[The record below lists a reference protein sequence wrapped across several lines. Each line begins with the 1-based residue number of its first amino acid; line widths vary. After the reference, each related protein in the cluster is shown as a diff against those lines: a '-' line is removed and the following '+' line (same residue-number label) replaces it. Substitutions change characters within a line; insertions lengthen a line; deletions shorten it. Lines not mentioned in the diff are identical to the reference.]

1 MTTRLRGRIALA
13 ATLIAGSVAVAAMP
27 ADAGLSQRGTPGA
40 VSLSVEDATAY
51 ESDGV
56 ISFPVTL
63 SAPAAKDLRINA
75 VPLPG
80 TARPVQDYRPGRVST
95 VIPRGATEGLLEVTV
110 FDDGEVGPDTSFTLR
125 IGSAPGVRIVDGEAV
140 GTIRESSPF
149 TVNLLHVND
158 HHSNLEPTNNRLN
171 LGTSGDTGIGAFTV
185 PFGGFPQ
192 VTAKIAELE
201 SQLDNVVK
209 VHAGDAITGT
219 LYYTLFG
226 GAADAALM
234 NTVCFDVFT
243 IGNHEF
249 DDGDANLANF
259 LDFLNADPNCDT
271 AAISAN
277 TIPAPN
283 SPLAPNSA
291 TDYIQPYAIEEFD
304 GQQVAFI
311 GITVADKTKGSSQ
324 PDPETQFLDEVETTQ
339 YYVNELAS
347 MGIHN
352 VVVVTHQGY
361 QNDLALAAAVTGVD
375 AIVGGDS
382 HNLLGNFQR
391 FGLPSVGEYPTV
403 TQNADGDLVCVV
415 QAWQYSW
422 VVGQL
427 GVTFQEG
434 TATGCDGTPH
444 LLLGDRFTRSV
455 PNLSPPPSSITVD
468 VDAVERQAIL
478 DIIEATPELSIVTPD
493 PEAAAIL
500 KVFTDQL
507 AELRDTVVG
516 ESKDLLCTRR
526 VPNLPQGSE
535 PCSDDDYAAP
545 SGARLAINGGFI
557 QQIVSDAFLARSF
570 EADLALQNG
579 GGVRVTQDAGD
590 VTIGDIYT
598 ILPFNNTLVNLT
610 LSGAEVKQSVEDA
623 LNRFAANPENNT
635 GAFPYGSGIRWD
647 IDFAAGTNN
656 RINNLQVRDRDT
668 GEWSLIDL
676 NANYVVVT
684 NSFLAGG
691 GDGAATFK
699 AAADDGR
706 IVDTFINY
714 AQGLFDY
721 IVQDLDGAP
730 LVVPPPQL
738 FSTQSHIG
746 LPPPPP
752 PPA

>member
-13 ATLIAGSVAVAAMP
+13 ATLIAGSIAVAAMP
-27 ADAGLSQRGTPGA
+27 ADAGPSERGKPGG
-40 VSLSVEDATAY
+40 VSLSVGDGTAF
-51 ESDGV
+51 EADGL

-63 SAPAAKDLRINA
+63 SGPAAKDLRINA

-80 TARPVQDYRPGRVST
+80 TARPAEDYRPGRVST
-95 VIPRGATEGLLEVTV
+95 VIPRGATEGSLEVRI
-110 FDDGEVGPDTSFTLR
+110 FDDGVVGPDLAFTLR
-125 IGSAPGVRIVDGEAV
+125 IGSAPGVSVTDGTAV
-140 GTIRESSPF
+140 GTVRESSPF

-158 HHSNLEPTNNRLN
+158 HHSNLEPTNNRLD
-171 LGTSGDTGIGAFTV
+171 LGTSGPTGSGAFTV
-185 PFGGFPQ
+185 AFGGFPQ

-209 VHAGDAITGT
+209 IHAGDAITGT

-226 GAADAALM
+226 GEADADLM
-234 NTVCFDVFT
+234 NTSCFDVFT
-243 IGNHEF
+243 LGNHEF

-259 LDFLNADPNCDT
+259 LDFLNADPDCDT
-271 AAISAN
+271 TTISAN
-277 TIPAPN
+277 VIPAPG

-339 YYVNELAS
+339 YYVDQLAAI
-347 MGIHN
+347 GIHS
-352 VVVVTHQGY
+352 VVVVTHYGY
-361 QNDLALAAAVTGVD
+361 QNDLALAGAVTGID

-382 HNLLGNFQR
+382 HNLLGNFQQY
-391 FGLPSVGEYPTV
+391 GLPSVGDYPTL

-422 VVGQL
+422 VVGEL

-434 TATGCDGTPH
+434 KAAGCDGTPH

-455 PNLSPPPSSITVD
+455 PNPPPATGSSTVAID
-468 VDAVERQAIL
+468 GAERDEIL
-478 DIIEATPELSIVTPD
+478 AIIEATPELSVVTPD
-493 PEAAAIL
+493 PAAAAIL
-500 KVFTDQL
+500 QVFTDQL
-507 AELRDTVVG
+507 AELRDTVIG
-516 ESKDLLCTRR
+516 ESAELVCTRR

-535 PCSDDDYAAP
+535 PCSDADYAAD
-545 SGARLAINGGFI
+545 SGARLAVNGGFI
-557 QQIVSDAFLARSF
+557 QQVVSDAFLARSF

-579 GGVRVTQDAGD
+579 GGVRITLDEGPITVGE
-590 VTIGDIYT
+590 VYT

-623 LNRFAANPENNT
+623 LNRYAANPGGNT

-647 IDFAAGTNN
+647 IDMTAGTNN
-656 RINNLQVRDRDT
+656 RVSNLEVRDRAT
-668 GEWSLIDL
+668 GLWGPIDL
-676 NANYVVVT
+676 AATYVVVT

-691 GDGAATFK
+691 GDGAVTFK

-714 AQGLFDY
+714 AQGLYDY
-721 IVQDLDGAP
+721 IVQDLAGAP
-730 LVVPPPQL
+730 LVVPAPEL
-738 FSTQSHIG
+738 FSTQSYVP
-746 LPPPPP
+746 L
-752 PPA
+752 